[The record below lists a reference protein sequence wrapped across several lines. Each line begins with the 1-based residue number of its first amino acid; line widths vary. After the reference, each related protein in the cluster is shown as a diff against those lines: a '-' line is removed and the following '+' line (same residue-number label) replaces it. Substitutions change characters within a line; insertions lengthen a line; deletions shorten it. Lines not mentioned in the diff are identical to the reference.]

1 MTSLVEAARFLQIPG
16 KNKALTSPLQ
26 FIEFLEKGLPLSS
39 IERIAEALA
48 PRDVEFRYHIV
59 PRATLARMRVEKR
72 RLTRTQGELVARL
85 AEVWTDALRVWKSEE
100 DARSFLTRKHP
111 LLENNRPIDLA
122 LQSGIG
128 AQLVRDVLGRLEHGT
143 AV

>member
-16 KNKALTSPLQ
+16 KNKVLTSPLQ
-26 FIEFLEKGLPLSS
+26 FIEFLEKGLPFSS
-39 IERIAEALA
+39 VERIAEALA

-59 PRATLARMRVEKR
+59 PRATFARMKVEKR
-72 RLTRTQGELVARL
+72 RLNKTQGELVARL

-128 AQLVRDVLGRLEHGT
+128 AQLVRDILGRLEHGT

>member
-1 MTSLVEAARFLQIPG
+1 MKNLVEAARFLQIPG
-16 KNKALTSPLQ
+16 KDKALTSPLQ

-48 PRDVEFRYHIV
+48 PRDAGFRYHIV

-72 RLTRTQGELVARL
+72 RLNKAQGELVARL
-85 AEVWTDALRVWKSEE
+85 AEVWTGALRVWKSEE

-122 LQSGIG
+122 LQSEIG
-128 AQLVRDVLGRLEHGT
+128 AQLVRDILGRLEYGT

>member
-1 MTSLVEAARFLQIPG
+1 MTSLVETARFLQIPG
-16 KNKALTSPLQ
+16 KDKTLASPLQ
-26 FIEFLEKGLPLSS
+26 FIEFLEKGLPISS
-39 IERIAEALA
+39 VERIAEALA

-59 PRATLARMRVEKR
+59 PRATFARMKAEKR
-72 RLTRTQGELVARL
+72 RLNKTQGELVARL

-100 DARSFLTRKHP
+100 DARSFLSRKHP

-122 LQSGIG
+122 LQSEIG